1 VEDAVKQA
9 LDSRA
14 DLKAAEA
21 QIRAAERARA
31 AARSERLPSLAVSAD
46 LGEIGPRFSEGE
58 HTYTVAGNLK
68 IPIWQGGRTEGDI
81 EQAEA
86 ALDQRRAELQ
96 DIQGRVE
103 SDVRNAFLDLQAAAS
118 QLELSRNNQDLAR
131 ETLRLSREKF
141 DTGVTDSVEVV
152 QSQEAVASADLD
164 YITALFA
171 HNLAKL
177 SLARAIGHAEQ
188 KLPDYLKV
196 Q

>member
-1 VEDAVKQA
+1 
-9 LDSRA
+9 
-14 DLKAAEA
+14 
-21 QIRAAERARA
+21 
-31 AARSERLPSLAVSAD
+31 
-46 LGEIGPRFSEGE
+46 
-58 HTYTVAGNLK
+58 
-68 IPIWQGGRTEGDI
+68 
-81 EQAEA
+81 
-86 ALDQRRAELQ
+86 
-96 DIQGRVE
+96 VE